1 MNRETKRRMQ
11 RSGQLGSDGGPAFK
25 KERPAPRAP
34 KPKEQRTKPVA
45 FVREVRNELRKV
57 AWPTRAET
65 TNYATIVFMALVF
78 IILLIFVLD
87 FAFAKSIFF
96 LFDT

>member
-1 MNRETKRRMQ
+1 MNRETKRRLQ
-11 RSGQLGSDGGPAFK
+11 RQGQLSPEGGPSFDK
-25 KERPAPRAP
+25 KRPAPKAP
-34 KPKEQRTKPVA
+34 KPKDQRTKPVA